1 MIFSWDHDWRSV
13 CWPIA
18 LDAPPQVVHAGR
30 SVHGLH
36 GHERYLLRDL
46 WCLHLYLYETV
57 LRVGPHRLPI
67 RPGYAG
73 IIPPNVPIEY
83 EYQERGQH
91 LFVHF
96 RCPNAHSSDPSVSIP
111 AMQDLGEDF
120 PRFSR
125 ELEEVIQDSAL
136 PSHRMQARIWDILGR
151 LAARPNVSQTDLA
164 PAHPAVARAVH
175 RIEMLLSESFSLSEL
190 ARECG
195 VSESYLGRLFRE
207 AFGTT
212 AVGYVRARRVQR
224 AEHLLRH
231 STLPIKAVAA
241 ASGLPDLH
249 FFNKTIRRALGQ
261 SPRALRANLDQTNSQ
276 SADEMVGLLH
286 RSDGI

>member
-1 MIFSWDHDWRSV
+1 MRTVWDEDWRGLK
-13 CWPIA
+13 WPIS
-18 LDAPPQVVHAGR
+18 LETPPEVVQIGQA
-30 SVHGLH
+30 VHGLH

-46 WCLHLYLYETV
+46 WCLHLYPYETV

-73 IIPPNVPIEY
+73 VSPPNVPLVY
-83 EYQERGQH
+83 EYQERVRH

-96 RCPNAHSSDPSVSIP
+96 RCPAGLCRIP

-125 ELEEVIQDSAL
+125 ELEEIVQEAVR
-136 PSHRMQARIWDILGR
+136 PPHRLQARLWDILGR
-151 LAARPNVSQTDLA
+151 LAERPQAA
-164 PAHPAVARAVH
+164 PADPPAAHPAVVQAV
-175 RIEMLLSESFSLSEL
+175 RLIALRLSEPLPIGEL

-207 AFGTT
+207 EFGTT
-212 AVGYVRARRVQR
+212 AVGYVRARRVER
-224 AEHLLRH
+224 ARHLLCH

-249 FFNKTIRRALGQ
+249 FFNKTMRRALGR
-261 SPRALRANLDQTNSQ
+261 SPRSLRA
-276 SADEMVGLLH
+276 
-286 RSDGI
+286 DGCQPTP